1 MRGRV
6 WACRGPAAVMHGNA
20 QVWTGSNR
28 GGQGWTD
35 WSPVLVARHEVCR
48 FILEQQS
55 GLLELLAV
63 LACVVSAEEELSS

>member
-35 WSPVLVARHEVCR
+35 WSPALVARHEVCR
-48 FILEQQS
+48 FIL
-55 GLLELLAV
+55 
-63 LACVVSAEEELSS
+63 